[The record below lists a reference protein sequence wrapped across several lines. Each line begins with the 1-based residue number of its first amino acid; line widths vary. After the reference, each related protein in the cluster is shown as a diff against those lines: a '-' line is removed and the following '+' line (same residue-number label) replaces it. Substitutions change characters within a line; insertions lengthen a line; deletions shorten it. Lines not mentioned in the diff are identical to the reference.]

1 MTLSRTD
8 LRKVTLAA
16 KAIAD
21 VEIMTINRFSDEI
34 RNLATDDTY
43 FNNLR
48 TYTKQAEAEVSD
60 RLDRYRISL
69 QTNDPLATIDRN
81 MLINATATYFTL
93 RHKLE
98 LLNG

>member
-8 LRKVTLAA
+8 LHKLTLAA

-21 VEIMTINRFSDEI
+21 VEIMTINRFSAEI
-34 RNLATDDTY
+34 RSLATDTY
-43 FNNLR
+43 LNNLR
-48 TYTKQAEAEVSD
+48 TYTKQAEAHVSD
-60 RLDRYRISL
+60 RLDRYMRAL